1 MGGQVPLW
9 GVTAHGGP
17 AGPLQFDLLGSRS
30 WPLLSVKPRIFLQFP
45 YMPWVSILKPIP
57 D

>member
-9 GVTAHGGP
+9 GVTA
-17 AGPLQFDLLGSRS
+17 PLQFDLLGSRS
-30 WPLLSVKPRIFLQFP
+30 WPLLSANSRILLQFP
-45 YMPWVSILKPIP
+45 YMPSVPVLKPIP